1 LQNKKRVQKL
11 LAKCYTTFPRVEHDV
26 QQRQRHL
33 LSKRTRVS
41 AVKEDVGI
49 EKRKIEKAKEVVSN

>member
-1 LQNKKRVQKL
+1 MD
-11 LAKCYTTFPRVEHDV
+11 KCYGGLPRVEE

-41 AVKEDVGI
+41 AVKEDLND
-49 EKRKIEKAKEVVSN
+49 EKPKPDGVVKLKDGKTN